1 MKKKLLAL
9 AMFATSIYSFGQ
21 VALNEG
27 FEGETLPTGWTTEDT
42 NATNNWIV
50 INDPDYVISGGYSVA
65 VNWIAEDQD
74 ESLISP
80 SFSLEGFTSAYF
92 NFNAIVGYEYM
103 VSPNNNGDLFA
114 KISIDGGTT
123 WTELWVEEDEG
134 VFEDYAVITKNI
146 DISAYVGETD
156 VMVKFQYVANDAD
169 LVVVDNVSV
178 TGCPGV
184 DVANLSLADLTAD
197 TASFTFEGTS
207 VSYDIEWGE
216 AGFELGTGASLNVTE
231 GAFDLTPLSLNTTY
245 EFYLRSNC
253 TETAYSQWAGPF
265 SFSAL
270 FDAADLPYEYGFE
283 ANGGWSSAGGWTITT
298 NAAVGAD
305 VAYEGEG
312 FTFSNTSATAA
323 ADAWLYSRSVT
334 VDAGET
340 VNFGFFTGYVA
351 SAAGQTANFDLTVG
365 TTSEDQEIIQS
376 FAVNSTTT
384 ATYAGRTAS
393 WTATEAGT
401 YVFAFHNNS
410 AAVGTGS
417 IILDN
422 FIATTE
428 LSTEDFLA
436 NQLSIYPNPATDVIN
451 VANAQNINDINIVD
465 LNGRIVKSAK
475 FNGASEAQVNIS
487 DLSAGMYLMNVSS
500 DQGTT
505 TKKIVKK

>member
-42 NATNNWIV
+42 NATNNWVV

-197 TASFTFEGTS
+197 TASFTFEGS
-207 VSYDIEWGE
+207 SMSYDIEWGE

-231 GAFDLTPLSLNTTY
+231 GAFDLTPLALNTTY

-253 TETAYSQWAGPF
+253 TATAYSQWAGPF

-283 ANGGWSSAGGWTITT
+283 ENGGWSSTGWTITT
-298 NAAVGAD
+298 NTAVGTDAS
-305 VAYEGEG
+305 YEGEG
-312 FTFSNTSATAA
+312 FAFSNTSATAA
-323 ADAWLYSRSVT
+323 ADAWMYSRSVT

-340 VNFGFFTGYVA
+340 VNFGFFVGYL
-351 SAAGQTANFDLTVG
+351 SAAIGQTASFDLTVG
-365 TTSEDQEIIQS
+365 TGSEDQTVIQS
-376 FAVNSTTT
+376 FTVNSAT
-384 ATYAGRTAS
+384 AVSYAGRTAS

-410 AAVGTGS
+410 GSVGAGS
-417 IILDN
+417 ILLDS
-422 FIATTE
+422 FVATTE
-428 LSTEDFLA
+428 LGAEDFLA
-436 NQLSIYPNPATDVIN
+436 TQLSIYPNPATDVIN